1 MYQVPVI
8 EAIRVTGATCKAA
21 GLYQRLS
28 RHQAREVAAE
38 ELVIAEYDKKNDPDN
53 NNMATSLKTP
63 LAGPPS
69 KATMLEAAIDT
80 LPEWCD
86 RDTTRKSMT
95 RRARKNLTQAHLS
108 RLTGQVEKRY
118 YDGRYCA
125 GYKAAT
131 LAVQS
136 AAGAGEKKYGTG
148 LRATVNRI
156 NKEMLNSPH
165 DKKLK
170 KSTIYNAIAR
180 GDFGVSPLKS
190 GS

>member
-1 MYQVPVI
+1 M
-8 EAIRVTGATCKAA
+8 A
-21 GLYQRLS
+21 GLYQCLS
-28 RHQAREVAAE
+28 RHRAREVAAE
-38 ELVIAEYDKKNDPDN
+38 ELVIAEYDRKNDPYN

-69 KATMLEAAIDT
+69 KATMLEAAIDG

-108 RLTGQVEKRY
+108 RLTGQAEKRY
-118 YDGRYCA
+118 YDGRYCV

-165 DKKLK
+165 DKKLT
-170 KSTIYNAIAR
+170 KSTIYKEPNSKKTNSQLTI
-180 GDFGVSPLKS
+180 FG
-190 GS
+190 GRQG

>member
-1 MYQVPVI
+1 MAVYRVPVI

-118 YDGRYCA
+118 YDGQYCA

-131 LAVQS
+131 LAIQS
-136 AAGAGEKKYGTG
+136 AAKYKFLLEG
-148 LRATVNRI
+148 RI
-156 NKEMLNSPH
+156 LQLPYCVRWGWLFCRLSTRMLC
-165 DKKLK
+165 
-170 KSTIYNAIAR
+170 
-180 GDFGVSPLKS
+180 
-190 GS
+190 